1 MARFHIPHFEEA
13 GRLNPKTIHDRL
25 PEALYSKALDYLVI
39 TCVDLAFVREGQLLL
54 AQRTCYPRPSWWLI
68 GGRMVAGESPIVAAQ
83 RKAAE
88 EAQLFDL
95 LPDQFQFIGVYS
107 TCFAMREQEP
117 RQHGSH
123 TVNLTYRVQL
133 TEDERTRIQ
142 LSQAEYNSHYRWLA
156 LSEVEQILDLS
167 NPIDRALQT
176 IVHDLRN
183 W

>member
-1 MARFHIPHFEEA
+1 M
-13 GRLNPKTIHDRL
+13 
-25 PEALYSKALDYLVI
+25 VI

-54 AQRTCYPRPSWWLI
+54 AQRTRYPRSSWWLI
-68 GGRMVAGESPIVAAQ
+68 GGRMVAGESPIAAAQ

-88 EAQLFDL
+88 EAQLVGL
-95 LPDQFQFIGVYS
+95 GAERFQFLGVYS

-133 TEDERTRIQ
+133 TAVEQAQVQ

-156 LSEVEQILDLS
+156 LSAVEQILDLS
-167 NPIDRALQT
+167 NPIDHALQT

>member
-1 MARFHIPHFEEA
+1 MAQLQVPHFEEA
-13 GRLNPKTIHDRL
+13 GRLNPKTIHDRM
-25 PEALYSKALDYLVI
+25 PESLYSNALDYLVI

-54 AQRTCYPRPSWWLI
+54 AQRTRYPRPSWWLI
-68 GGRMVAGESPIVAAQ
+68 GGRMVAGESPIAAAQ

-88 EAQLFDL
+88 EAQLKDL
-95 LPDQFQFIGVYS
+95 AVDRFQFIGAYS

-117 RQHGSH
+117 QQHGSH

-133 TEDERTRIQ
+133 TEVEQTQIQ

-156 LSEVEQILDLS
+156 LSEVEQILDSS
-167 NPIDRALQT
+167 NPLDRALQA

-183 W
+183 